1 MLEALIVQFP
11 KAKFILGGDFNARI
25 GSGQEAQSIGLND
38 LIVEQTLVKRIS
50 NDRCINKPGLK
61 LLELLS
67 SFDLCVL
74 HGSRYDAS
82 GGAFTYI
89 SAQRASTIDY
99 IAISADLFS
108 RVLLFDILETSL
120 SDHNPLWLSI
130 SCHKDLFLPP
140 NLNANDTTGH
150 RKPKWSDHL
159 QRLVEQ
165 TLKSEEGLSFAKAIL
180 NPGCDLI
187 GLYENL
193 AKSLRSLFMHKK
205 PSKPTSPMDHAWF
218 DRECK
223 TCKKKLLKCIR
234 TARKFKDEASL
245 TQLRRVKTQ
254 YKELLKL
261 KKLEYSNR
269 YWNKLQ
275 ETVIRKNDTLF
286 WDLISLGTKNPSLCT
301 GTSISAGAWYDYYT
315 KIFGNSR
322 SNGTTQIF
330 PEPSV
335 IWPPVSEDEI
345 KSLIMS
351 LTLGKSPGED
361 LVPSKCYKIF
371 SVFSRLFTQINNT
384 GKLPQGWT
392 TSIIVP
398 IHKKGDRNDPRNYR
412 PISLIPIASKLY
424 GKFLKTKL
432 EEWVEDN
439 HVLHSCQLGFKK
451 GHSTIEH
458 CQTLY
463 YLASSAMKGPTRA
476 LYVAYVDLASAF
488 DSLDRGRLWQKL
500 LNLGVETRLVYL
512 IRQLHLNITIRV
524 KVGSSG
530 SLTNEIPVQKGVK
543 QGCVLAPLLFNL
555 YINDLATKLEG
566 SEFTPPSVGQ
576 TKVSILLYADDMV
589 LTSLTRVGLKRLLDK
604 LGLCCKEDGLNI
616 NYEKTKVM
624 VFRKRPKKPSWNILG
639 TPIEQCSTNKYLGIT
654 FSETLSWK
662 AHVTT
667 L

>member
-1 MLEALIVQFP
+1 MYDPEFKKFLSGSDIFFIQETWTQESAPPIVEGYRVYSIPAIKTHGKGRGSGGIATGIRVDMLVETEWVSHDCSDYVLVLLLKSKLLGTLLCINIYIPPKFSQACDKGQFWDKLFTLLEALIVQFP

-205 PSKPTSPMDHAWF
+205 PSKPTSPMEHAWF

-322 SNGTTQIF
+322 SNGTT
-330 PEPSV
+330 
-335 IWPPVSEDEI
+335 
-345 KSLIMS
+345 
-351 LTLGKSPGED
+351 
-361 LVPSKCYKIF
+361 
-371 SVFSRLFTQINNT
+371 
-384 GKLPQGWT
+384 
-392 TSIIVP
+392 
-398 IHKKGDRNDPRNYR
+398 
-412 PISLIPIASKLY
+412 
-424 GKFLKTKL
+424 
-432 EEWVEDN
+432 
-439 HVLHSCQLGFKK
+439 
-451 GHSTIEH
+451 
-458 CQTLY
+458 
-463 YLASSAMKGPTRA
+463 
-476 LYVAYVDLASAF
+476 
-488 DSLDRGRLWQKL
+488 
-500 LNLGVETRLVYL
+500 
-512 IRQLHLNITIRV
+512 
-524 KVGSSG
+524 
-530 SLTNEIPVQKGVK
+530 
-543 QGCVLAPLLFNL
+543 
-555 YINDLATKLEG
+555 
-566 SEFTPPSVGQ
+566 
-576 TKVSILLYADDMV
+576 
-589 LTSLTRVGLKRLLDK
+589 
-604 LGLCCKEDGLNI
+604 
-616 NYEKTKVM
+616 
-624 VFRKRPKKPSWNILG
+624 
-639 TPIEQCSTNKYLGIT
+639 
-654 FSETLSWK
+654 
-662 AHVTT
+662 
-667 L
+667 